1 VIQKMVYLMW
11 NDWSNEVRQL
21 AGQALG
27 RTGNGKLVHDELR
40 LRLMADNEMVKLDA
54 LKNVQKV
61 IMKVIF

>member
-1 VIQKMVYLMW
+1 MVYLMW